1 MTDKERKKIAEGV
14 PVEKIS
20 VALLKGLD
28 YGKVLEL
35 DDTYSLCHH
44 SEESIIDVL
53 HTETWTELYTIMWD
67 HETELDKSIA
77 FERLF

>member
-28 YGKVLEL
+28 YGEVLEL
-35 DDTYSLCHH
+35 DDKYSLCHH

-53 HTETWTELYTIMWD
+53 HTETWTGLYTIMWN
-67 HETELDKSIA
+67 HENELDNSIEL
-77 FERLF
+77 ERLF